1 VYSLKSKNYA
11 EMPFS
16 LSVQLFYDK
25 SKQQN
30 MNKAP
35 DAGFSTTVQYLFMQ

>member
-1 VYSLKSKNYA
+1 VYSLKSKHFA

-16 LSVQLFYDK
+16 LSVQILYDK
-25 SKQQN
+25 GKQQN

-35 DAGFSTTVQYLFMQ
+35 DAGYSTTVQYLFMQ